1 MKLTCLVVAV
11 STDGWLTGQ
20 RYSSSSSSSSRKKQ
34 CICSVGNLAGDAI
47 HLSRVRAAALFLYT
61 DDNANLI
68 VVTLYWERET
78 RKRMINVQPRSSSFV
93 KRQHVLVVI
102 FD

>member
-20 RYSSSSSSSSRKKQ
+20 RYSSSSSSSSSRKKQ

-68 VVTLYWERET
+68 VVT
-78 RKRMINVQPRSSSFV
+78 
-93 KRQHVLVVI
+93 VLGARDEKENDKCTATIIV
-102 FD
+102 FR